1 MKRYL
6 LELVLAFDHFLNAA
20 LNGSRYESLSSRAYR
35 MEVKNQPY
43 WGHMAKAI
51 NRLFW
56 WQANH
61 CRGAH
66 ALEKPILDILKI
78 GQ

>member
-1 MKRYL
+1 MRAYL
-6 LELVLAFDHFLNAA
+6 LELALAFDHFLNAV

-35 MEVKNQPY
+35 MEVKDQPY

-66 ALEKPILDILKI
+66 AREAQILALLKI
-78 GQ
+78 GE